1 MHAPLYLRLLS
12 FIRALLGL
20 PPMISPLAQAFGV
33 TNSGD
38 SSIGVSVALKII
50 SPGCD
55 RTLARA
61 RISRIRLK
69 KGRPTGLAEHEY
81 LLIDVNDGA
90 ESNPAFLGS
99 VVVDRSFKQDSGT
112 IKLAGSKDN
121 VDAIDR
127 IEFAPPT
134 NNDLT
139 VVDVTFRN
147 LSECPLFSTLII
159 AADVLHT
166 QSPSYILLHRQCYWF
181 AGMLLRVL
189 LGNADPT
196 VTRDAELENFE
207 YAYEGHPGGYA
218 QPGRAGTFKHFFT
231 LVTSK
236 SIDELYQSDIR
247 PAFETR
253 KAEVE
258 QEIENRWAEPQ
269 WAELAEQQVARKD
282 AALEEMLR
290 EMAHKDEETARE
302 LARKDEELERM
313 RQALARLQGPSGQ
326 E

>member
-1 MHAPLYLRLLS
+1 MHAPPYLRFLS
-12 FIRALLGL
+12 FIRAILGL

-33 TNSGD
+33 TTSGD
-38 SSIGVSVALKII
+38 SPIGVSVALKMY
-50 SPGCD
+50 SSTCD

-69 KGRPTGLAEHEY
+69 KKRPTELAEHEY

-99 VVVDRSFKQDSGT
+99 VVVDRSFKQDLAT
-112 IKLAGSKDN
+112 LKLAALKKEN

-127 IEFAPPT
+127 IHFAPPT
-134 NNDLT
+134 NSDLT
-139 VVDVTFRN
+139 VIDVTFGN
-147 LSECPLFSTLII
+147 VSECPLFSTLII

-196 VTRDAELENFE
+196 VTREAELENFQ
-207 YAYEGHPGGYA
+207 YAYAGHPGGFA
-218 QPGRAGTFKHFFT
+218 EAKRAGTFKRLFGV
-231 LVTSK
+231 VTSR

-247 PAFETR
+247 SAFETR

-258 QEIENRWAEPQ
+258 QEIEKRWAEGQ
-269 WAELAEQQVARKD
+269 AKRD
-282 AALEEMLR
+282 LEETR
-290 EMAHKDEETARE
+290 RVMARKDEETARE
-302 LARKDEELERM
+302 LARKDAELEQM
-313 RQALARLQGPSGQ
+313 RKALARLQGPSGQ